1 MRLTVGPVTV
11 SLMSDREAL
20 ERVDQL
26 ASLLTFAVDL
36 LRGLRSDILRPD
48 DYRLGQI
55 EQWLWE
61 AEEALR

>member
-1 MRLTVGPVTV
+1 MRGSCMAAMVP
-11 SLMSDREAL
+11 LMSDREAL

-48 DYRLGQI
+48 DYRRGQI